1 MNLLLESKRDNL
13 LLPYYN
19 LLLSKGLNISF
30 GEFKGILLEHLT
42 QNAGIRNLS
51 LASNY
56 YLAGAA
62 RYYFNGD
69 LTENKDLALFY
80 NYTTNNVRTQ
90 QANNNQAVS
99 QNHQDKFIPEVC
111 MALNVLIKILRDSYI
126 DTIGTTFEQPEDF
139 GELSLKQLFKKYG
152 AKIKKQ
158 LGMEEKPEESTLDKS
173 TSVGNGYTFEILYS
187 FDQAKKYEEYTKPGA
202 WCITYGEGH
211 YNSYIRNLNIHY
223 VIFRQNG
230 FENIE
235 RIPEKKKWKPCSNG
249 YKKPQ
254 DTFGNSLIAVLQSNN
269 SWQPIYI
276 TSRWNH
282 GSNDTGSVEADHAY
296 TTAEFMKI
304 TGVNQADLE
313 RIYQI
318 WAEEVNNNKSR
329 NELNKIK
336 KDTLLNIKEAQLRIN
351 NGENITS
358 LIDII
363 HFAVGSVENIKK
375 SVFIGELKGTSARF
389 IVDKS
394 KIVFES
400 IGDINTT
407 YSTGNRSGMIFAFNY
422 LIICR
427 FENYFLLYDYRQ
439 HKIVSV
445 NDVYKFKAIPVPF
458 YSKQNE
464 FNYSFYQ
471 VKTSHKD
478 IALIDINTNKP
489 LQLPNGE
496 YWFNSMFSQTA
507 NSRWTPR
514 NKVTALFV
522 ADTSCS
528 ALEIIY
534 DESSREKYFYNLTT
548 RKFFNPPVFDGDES
562 LLPQLN
568 RFNKLEPILDN
579 SNLGK
584 NFIIFRFT
592 SNPNARWD
600 TYCTPLQLYTTDGNE
615 VILDGTKYFK
625 NLVYLGY
632 NFLGYEKFEGN
643 DTSWLRVKKYKIF
656 DFQNNTTITIG
667 GRAIIA
673 DGFKGSYDSD
683 ADDYRTVICDAFRAE
698 GSFIL
703 DKKMRK
709 LVKNNYNYPDENT
722 FCYFSHNKLCTAII
736 CYKNQDGYEYNDE
749 AMAKKTFILDLDHQC
764 TYEAKKFD
772 YWLQND
778 KKDIFNI
785 KPIEYIEE

>member
-173 TSVGNGYTFEILYS
+173 TTVGNGYTFEILYS
-187 FDQAKKYEEYTKPGA
+187 FDQARKYEEYTKPGA

-235 RIPEKKKWKPCSNG
+235 RIPEKKKWKTCSNG
-249 YKKPQ
+249 YEKPQ

-269 SWQPIYI
+269 SWEPIYI

-329 NELNKIK
+329 SELNKIK

-375 SVFIGELKGTSARF
+375 SVFIGELKGTSAHF

-394 KIVFES
+394 KIIFES
-400 IGDINTT
+400 IGDANTE
-407 YSTGNRSGMIFAFNY
+407 YSTGNRPGTIFAYNY
-422 LIICR
+422 LIICK
-427 FENYFLLYDYRQ
+427 FENYYLLYDYRQ

-458 YSKQNE
+458 YSKNNE
-464 FNYSFYQ
+464 FDYSFYQ

-496 YWFNSMFSQTA
+496 YWFNSMYSQTVD
-507 NSRWTPR
+507 SKWTPR

-522 ADTSCS
+522 GDTSCS

-568 RFNKLEPILDN
+568 RFNKLEPILAK

-600 TYCTPLQLYTTDGNE
+600 TYCTPFQLFTTDGNE
-615 VILDGTKYFK
+615 VILNGTKYFK
-625 NLVYLGY
+625 DLVYLGY
-632 NFLGYEKFEGN
+632 NFLAYEKFEGY
-643 DTSWLRVKKYKIF
+643 DTNWLRVKKYKIF

-667 GRAIIA
+667 GQAIIA
-673 DGFKGSYDSD
+673 DGFLEIYNGKLDE
-683 ADDYRTVICDAFRAE
+683 YRTIICDAFRAG

-703 DKKMRK
+703 DKKIRK

-722 FCYFSHNKLCTAII
+722 FYHCAHNTLGTAII
-736 CYKNQDGYEYNDE
+736 CYKNQNDYEYNDE
-749 AMAKKTFILDLDHQC
+749 AMARKTFVLDLDHQC

-772 YWLQND
+772 YWVRHN

-785 KPIEYIEE
+785 KPIEYIEG

>member
-30 GEFKGILLEHLT
+30 GEFKSILLEHLT

-90 QANNNQAVS
+90 QANNNQVVS

-158 LGMEEKPEESTLDKS
+158 LGMEDKPEESTLNKS
-173 TSVGNGYTFEILYS
+173 TKVGNGYTFEILYS
-187 FDQAKKYEEYTKPGA
+187 FDQAKKYYEYTNPGA

-235 RIPEKKKWKPCSNG
+235 RIPETEKWKNSSNG

-254 DTFGNSLIAVLQSNN
+254 DTFGNSLIAVLQSND
-269 SWQPIYI
+269 SWEPIYI

-282 GSNDTGSVEADHAY
+282 GANDTGSVEADHAY
-296 TTAEFMKI
+296 TTAEFMQI

-318 WAEEVNNNKSR
+318 WVEEVNANKSR
-329 NELNKIK
+329 SELNKIK
-336 KDTLLNIKEAQLRIN
+336 KDTLLSIKEAQLRIN

-358 LIDII
+358 LIDITQ
-363 HFAVGSVENIKK
+363 FAVGSIENVKK
-375 SVFIGELKGTSARF
+375 SVFIGELKDTSTRF

-400 IGDINTT
+400 IGDTNTV
-407 YSTGNRSGMIFAFNY
+407 YFTGSRPGDIFAFNY
-422 LIICR
+422 LIVCK
-427 FENYFLLYDYRQ
+427 FENYYLLYDYRQ

-458 YSKQNE
+458 YYTKKNE
-464 FNYSFYQ
+464 FNSSFYQ

-478 IALIDINTNKP
+478 IALIDINTNQP

-496 YWFNSMFSQTA
+496 YWFNSMFSQSDDRT
-507 NSRWTPR
+507 WLPR
-514 NKVTALFV
+514 NKVLASFV
-522 ADTSCS
+522 GNTSCS

-562 LLPQLN
+562 LLPVLN
-568 RFNKLEPILDN
+568 STKKLEPILADI
-579 SNLGK
+579 NLGK
-584 NFIIFRFT
+584 NFIVFRFT
-592 SNPNARWD
+592 TNPNGRWD
-600 TYCTPLQLYTTDGNE
+600 SYCTPLQLFTTDGRGI
-615 VILDGTKYFK
+615 VLDNSKYFK
-625 NLVYLGY
+625 NLIYLGY
-632 NFLGYEKFEGN
+632 NFLAYEKFEGQEN
-643 DTSWLRVKKYKIF
+643 EWYRIKRYKIF

-667 GRAIIA
+667 GKAILA
-673 DGFKGSYDSD
+673 SGFKGVYTD
-683 ADDYRTVICDAFRAE
+683 ALDRGIICEAFRAQ

-709 LVKNNYNYPDENT
+709 LVKNNYKYPDENT
-722 FCYFSHNKLCTAII
+722 FYFFMHDNLGSAFT
-736 CYKNQDGYEYNDE
+736 CYKNNNVDYEYNDE
-749 AMAKKTFILDLDHQC
+749 AMARKTFVVDLEHQC
-764 TYEAKKFD
+764 TYETKLFD
-772 YWLQND
+772 YRMPYNE
-778 KKDIFNI
+778 KEIFNK
-785 KPIEYIEE
+785 KPLEYIEG